1 MINRSELLTKLGTWR
16 WPFTRR
22 ARKPAAPLVLGG
34 YTQQQRRRRYRF
46 IATATL
52 ALISL
57 FYGLVVG
64 ATGTIFLMQLLLLP
78 AFAAFLVLWLLP
90 ETDNPSPK
98 LVEVLFFVYLGG
110 AMLWPD
116 YLAIALPGLPWITM
130 GRITAIPLAIFYI
143 SSLSQSRHY
152 RSEIKAVLAE
162 VPVIWKA
169 MAIFAAVAAFSVLV
183 SDKPFA
189 SANRLFVAAYAWV
202 MIFFIASHV
211 FRRPGTATIFCY
223 LVWASTI
230 VICIIAVMEV
240 RRQAIPWAG
249 HIPNFL
255 KIEDEAVQRM
265 LSPKVR
271 GSTGVFRAQTKFASP
286 LSMSE
291 FLALSAPFIM
301 HIAAYHKNVVA
312 RIAAVCTIPPMIWA
326 IAKTDARL
334 GMIGL
339 MFASL
344 LFILAWAVMRMRQR
358 KDSLLAP
365 VVVLGYPLGFAAFIA
380 ASFAIQRLKNIVWGS
395 SAYSDSNQG
404 RIDQVNKGLPMILE
418 RPWGYGIGR
427 SGETLGFTNPAGMIT
442 IDNYMLSLALELGL
456 IGLAAFVIMFAWAA
470 LTGAKEIS
478 RTYDFESTLL
488 VPAAITLVNFLIIK
502 TVLSQLENL
511 TLFFA
516 VLGLTVALIYRV
528 REHARR
534 TAGQLPQQ
542 AAIAP

>member
-1 MINRSELLTKLGTWR
+1 MITPTVLLNKLGNCR
-16 WPFTRR
+16 WPFF
-22 ARKPAAPLVLGG
+22 RKAKKSKTPIVLGG
-34 YTQQQRRRRYRF
+34 YTQLQRRRRYRF

-52 ALISL
+52 AAIAL

-78 AFAAFLVLWLLP
+78 AFGAFLVLWLLP
-90 ETDNPSPK
+90 ETDNPSAR
-98 LVEVLFFVYLGG
+98 LVEMLFFTYLAGT
-110 AMLWPD
+110 MLWPD

-143 SSLSQSRHY
+143 SSLSQSGRY
-152 RSEIKAVLAE
+152 RDEIKEVLAE
-162 VPVIWKA
+162 VPLVWKA
-169 MAIFAAVAAFSVLV
+169 MAIFAAVAAFSVLA
-183 SDKPFA
+183 SDKPVA

-202 MIFFIASHV
+202 MIFFVATHI
-211 FRRPGTATIFCY
+211 FRRPNRATMFCY
-223 LVWASTI
+223 LVWGSTI

-291 FLALSAPFIM
+291 FLAMSAPFIM
-301 HIAAYHKNVVA
+301 HIAAYHKQWFV
-312 RIAAVCTIPPMIWA
+312 RIAAACTIPPLVWA
-326 IAKTDARL
+326 ISKTDARL

-339 MFASL
+339 MLASL
-344 LFILAWAVMRMRQR
+344 LFILAWAVMRLRQR

-365 VVVLGYPLGFAAFIA
+365 VVVLGYPVGFAAFIA

-418 RPWGYGIGR
+418 RPWGHGIGR

-470 LTGAKEIS
+470 LTGAKEIG
-478 RTYDFESTLL
+478 RTYDFESSLL
-488 VPAAITLVNFLIIK
+488 VPASITLLNFLIIK

-528 REHARR
+528 RDHTRR
-534 TAGQLPQQ
+534 SAGLVPQET
-542 AAIAP
+542 PSTP